1 MGKTILNIAATPDD
15 FIELSLDEK
24 AWAVLN
30 YMKATQDRHHS
41 TNLMLGLAST
51 YDEPLHHGQ
60 PTSPIRKNDVRSAM
74 AEALNRLVTLGL
86 VALDFEQPATFHF
99 VTAKGRMLD
108 SEGHFR
114 EFISG
119 SRLQAESLHPTIR
132 AEAWPLYSRGKFDT
146 AVFEAFKQ
154 VEVTVRLAGGYSD
167 TDIGTA
173 LMSSAF
179 HEESGPLTDHTL
191 PRAERQSIMHLFRGA
206 VGAFKTPNSHR
217 NVGLDDPRKAAELLM
232 LASHLLRVVD
242 DVAPLSIG
250 EPSR

>member
-99 VTAKGRMLD
+99 VTCT
-108 SEGHFR
+108 SVQFQYVIYT
-114 EFISG
+114 FV
-119 SRLQAESLHPTIR
+119 TCTFNTR
-132 AEAWPLYSRGKFDT
+132 ACSFANTL
-146 AVFEAFKQ
+146 KQ
-154 VEVTVRLAGGYSD
+154 LNA
-167 TDIGTA
+167 
-173 LMSSAF
+173 
-179 HEESGPLTDHTL
+179 
-191 PRAERQSIMHLFRGA
+191 
-206 VGAFKTPNSHR
+206 
-217 NVGLDDPRKAAELLM
+217 
-232 LASHLLRVVD
+232 
-242 DVAPLSIG
+242 
-250 EPSR
+250 